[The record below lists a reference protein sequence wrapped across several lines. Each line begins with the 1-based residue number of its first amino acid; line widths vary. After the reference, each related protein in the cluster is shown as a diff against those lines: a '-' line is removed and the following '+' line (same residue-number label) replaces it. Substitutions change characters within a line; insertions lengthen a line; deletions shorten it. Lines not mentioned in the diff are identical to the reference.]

1 MRGARVVKVHTVLH
15 FATLVEDLTV
25 QRTAALRLEFAN
37 NHHVA
42 LASVVHALLLQTVL
56 THSRDHSCLDIVL
69 TSKSVEASMKA
80 PASNLAIAGLAE
92 LAERFGDHVPSNPA
106 DIFEW
111 CLERDQHELV
121 ELLAFASAHSIDAVK
136 DKYDFRKTQRAHAEM
151 LADALDLDMTNY
163 FEATAES
170 YFNHLTRDGIEAALV
185 DIKGPN
191 FASGV
196 GRMKKAEAAA
206 FAEAQTK
213 GTAWLPSPIRPAK
226 AAAIVAE
233 RLSVDDD
240 SDDEA
245 HGVADDAGEVD
256 QLEDKLMQ
264 FPEAAE

>member
-1 MRGARVVKVHTVLH
+1 MHTVLH

-37 NHHVA
+37 NHNVA

-163 FEATAES
+163 FEAMAES

-206 FAEAQTK
+206 YAEAQTK
-213 GTAWLPSPIRPAK
+213 GTAWLPSPILPAK

-264 FPEAAE
+264 VPEAAE

>member
-1 MRGARVVKVHTVLH
+1 M
-15 FATLVEDLTV
+15 

-37 NHHVA
+37 NHYVA
-42 LASVVHALLLQTVL
+42 LASVVHGLLLQTVL

-80 PASNLAIAGLAE
+80 PGSSLALTGLSK
-92 LAERFGDHVPSNPA
+92 LAERFGDHVPGNPA

-121 ELLAFASAHSIDAVK
+121 ELLAFAAAHSIGAIK
-136 DKYDFRKTQRAHAEM
+136 DKYDFRKTRRAHAEV

-163 FEATAES
+163 LEAAAES
-170 YFNHLTRDGIEAALV
+170 YFHHLTRDGIEAALV
-185 DIKGPN
+185 DIKGAD

-196 GRMKKAEAAA
+196 GRMKQAEAAA
-206 FAEAQTK
+206 YAEAQTK
-213 GTAWLPSPIRPAK
+213 GSACLHSPIRPAK

-240 SDDEA
+240 SDDEV
-245 HGVADDAGEVD
+245 HGVADDAGEAD
-256 QLEDKLMQ
+256 QLEDELMQ
-264 FPEAAE
+264 FPKAAE